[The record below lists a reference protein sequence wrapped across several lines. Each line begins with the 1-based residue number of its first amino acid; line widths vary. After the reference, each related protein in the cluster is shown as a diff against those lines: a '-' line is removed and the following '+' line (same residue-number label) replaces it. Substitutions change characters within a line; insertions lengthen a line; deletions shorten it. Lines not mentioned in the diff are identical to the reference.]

1 MKKLL
6 KINPQY
12 PISIGLI
19 IMFIGGVFFDITD
32 DLGFGITLLGSFI
45 TIKGA
50 VIGFIQRNK
59 RI

>member
-1 MKKLL
+1 MV
-6 KINPQY
+6 
-12 PISIGLI
+12 
-19 IMFIGGVFFDITD
+19 IGGVFFDITD

-59 RI
+59 KVIER